1 MENNYLEKYV
11 IEQMRLQR
19 HDFMNY
25 LQVIYGYI
33 QINKPAEA
41 INYIK
46 NINKYMITLSK
57 IFNLECDAL
66 GMFFQEFLN
75 KCSKLYIDIEL
86 DLIIEYISCE
96 HFSKDIEKRKK
107 IFDIATDTL
116 LNEVNSMESDIKK
129 LYIHITGLPENFN
142 IIMSNTKKINDE
154 DYYSYMVSLF
164 QIESTKRKSEPYNF
178 YKRNGTIALLL
189 NFN

>member
-1 MENNYLEKYV
+1 MENNYIEKYV

-46 NINKYMITLSK
+46 NINKYMIALSK
-57 IFNLECDAL
+57 IFNLECDTL
-66 GMFFQEFLN
+66 GMFFQEFISKCN
-75 KCSKLYIDIEL
+75 KFYIEIEI
-86 DLIIEYISCE
+86 DLRIEYISCE
-96 HFSKDIEKRKK
+96 HFSKDIEKRK
-107 IFDIATDTL
+107 ILFDLVTDTIL
-116 LNEVNSMESDIKK
+116 DKTSSMESNSKK
-129 LYIHITGLPENFN
+129 LYIHITGVPEDFN
-142 IIMSNTKKINDE
+142 IIMSSAEKINDE
-154 DYYSYMVSLF
+154 DYYSCMISMY
-164 QIESTKRKSEPYNF
+164 QIERIKRENEPYMF
-178 YKRNGTIALLL
+178 YEKDGIIALLL